1 MGILEILKSFLG
13 IDGRSETSGTT
24 DPEVTV
30 EREPSRESERAVK
43 GAGPADAPRAPQSAS
58 ASTDTGEVT
67 AETGADESGP
77 DADAA
82 ADDDAATADTADA
95 AADDDAATAD
105 GLDAAADDDAATAD
119 TADAAADDDA
129 ATADG
134 VDAAAETTDEPP
146 DSPDVQAIN
155 GIGPTFA
162 ERLRATGI
170 ETVADLAAQDAATL
184 AEAAETNEYRV
195 EDWLEQARDW

>member
-13 IDGRSETSGTT
+13 LDGRSETSGTT

-58 ASTDTGEVT
+58 ASTDAGEVT

-82 ADDDAATADTADA
+82 ADDDTATADTADA
-95 AADDDAATAD
+95 AADDN
-105 GLDAAADDDAATAD
+105 
-119 TADAAADDDA
+119 A